1 MSEFFIL
8 KPFERKRLC
17 YGRFQ
22 SATRPLEWARGA
34 TLAVDVVAAS
44 DIPPYDLAM
53 RDGWAVSSLDDHR
66 DIDEVSLL
74 NGTLPEPLK
83 RGRARWINT
92 GGMIPIGCDAVI
104 AAASPDDRAAAR
116 QAVASERHV
125 LGVRETALLSEACIE
140 EVQVSR
146 TPRILILATGS
157 EITMGPKNPV
167 ACRRAS
173 NAVYLQAL
181 LDAAGIEQSRIVRL
195 PDDADEIARALER
208 RVGIDLIVSIGGTGR
223 GTHDLTRRAIA
234 ATGGTVIEGTGD
246 VKGAPP
252 FVLADLGGT
261 PLVGLPGNPLG
272 LTLPRREV
280 VDATL
285 ACDAD
290 IDAEGD
296 LCVTLDRNEEGRLVA
311 TPVRKGSCRTRLF
324 AVEAGTV
331 SVKPCCLRAGETVP
345 VERFF
350 N

>member
-1 MSEFFIL
+1 MIL
-8 KPFERKRLC
+8 RK
-17 YGRFQ
+17 G
-22 SATRPLEWARGA
+22 TR
-34 TLAVDVVAAS
+34 
-44 DIPPYDLAM
+44 
-53 RDGWAVSSLDDHR
+53 
-66 DIDEVSLL
+66 
-74 NGTLPEPLK
+74 
-83 RGRARWINT
+83 
-92 GGMIPIGCDAVI
+92 
-104 AAASPDDRAAAR
+104 
-116 QAVASERHV
+116 

-208 RVGIDLIVSIGGTGR
+208 RDGIDLIVSIGGTGR

-234 ATGGTVIEGTGD
+234 AAGGTVIEGTGD

-261 PLVGLPGNPLG
+261 PLVGLPGNPLGAVMIIQRVLLPMLEEDFG

-331 SVKPCCLRAGETVP
+331 RVKPRSLRAGETVP

>member
-1 MSEFFIL
+1 MAVTQ
-8 KPFERKRLC
+8 PFTRKTDLLA
-17 YGRFQ
+17 GRFFCG
-22 SATRPLEWARGA
+22 SCKIRVRKGTR
-34 TLAVDVVAAS
+34 
-44 DIPPYDLAM
+44 
-53 RDGWAVSSLDDHR
+53 
-66 DIDEVSLL
+66 
-74 NGTLPEPLK
+74 
-83 RGRARWINT
+83 
-92 GGMIPIGCDAVI
+92 
-104 AAASPDDRAAAR
+104 
-116 QAVASERHV
+116 

-234 ATGGTVIEGTGD
+234 AAGGTVIEGTGD

-261 PLVGLPGNPLG
+261 PLVGLPGNPLGAVMIIQRVLLPMLEEDFG

-331 SVKPCCLRAGETVP
+331 SVKPCCLRAGEMVT

>member
-1 MSEFFIL
+1 M
-8 KPFERKRLC
+8 
-17 YGRFQ
+17 G
-22 SATRPLEWARGA
+22 RGA
-34 TLAVDVVAAS
+34 QRSAVDVVAAS

-125 LGVRETALLSEACIE
+125 LRRGADRRRGEVILRKGTRLGVRETALLSEACIE

-173 NAVYLQAL
+173 NAGVSAG
-181 LDAAGIEQSRIVRL
+181 ASRRRGIEQSRSVRL

-208 RVGIDLIVSIGGTGR
+208 RVGIDLIVSIGGTGPRHPRPHPQGDCSCGRHGHR
-223 GTHDLTRRAIA
+223 GH
-234 ATGGTVIEGTGD
+234 GD

-272 LTLPRREV
+272 AVMIIQRVLLPMLEEDFGLTLPRREV
-280 VDATL
+280 VDAS
-285 ACDAD
+285 ACVRRRHRRRGRPLRDARP
-290 IDAEGD
+290 E
-296 LCVTLDRNEEGRLVA
+296 
-311 TPVRKGSCRTRLF
+311 
-324 AVEAGTV
+324 
-331 SVKPCCLRAGETVP
+331 
-345 VERFF
+345 
-350 N
+350 

>member
-8 KPFERKRLC
+8 KPFERTRLC

-125 LGVRETALLSEACIE
+125 LRRGADRRRGEVILRKGTRLGVRETALLSEACIE

-234 ATGGTVIEGTGD
+234 AAGGTVIEGTGD

-272 LTLPRREV
+272 AVMIIQRVLLPMLEEDFGLTLPRREV

-285 ACDAD
+285 ACVRRRHRRRGRPLRDARP
-290 IDAEGD
+290 E
-296 LCVTLDRNEEGRLVA
+296 
-311 TPVRKGSCRTRLF
+311 
-324 AVEAGTV
+324 
-331 SVKPCCLRAGETVP
+331 
-345 VERFF
+345 
-350 N
+350 